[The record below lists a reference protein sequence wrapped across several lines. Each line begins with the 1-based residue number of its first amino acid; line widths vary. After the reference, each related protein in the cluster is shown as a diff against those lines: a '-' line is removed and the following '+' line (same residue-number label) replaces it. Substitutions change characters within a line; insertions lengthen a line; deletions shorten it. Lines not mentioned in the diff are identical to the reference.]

1 MTDRFGAIDRSVT
14 APGDEDGA
22 PARPRS
28 LLIGFAHEPF
38 FKPWR
43 HPIKGPFLVPTALAH
58 AFDPTSGTTAL
69 CGQRLS
75 VSEAHS
81 VWPGIDARLCETC
94 ERLAADLGY
103 YS

>member
-1 MTDRFGAIDRSVT
+1 MTDWFGANNTSVT
-14 APGDEDGA
+14 APSDEDGA
-22 PARPRS
+22 LPRS
-28 LLIGFAHEPF
+28 LIGFAHEPF

-69 CGQRLS
+69 CGQRLT

-81 VWPGIDARLCETC
+81 VWPGTDARLCETC